1 MFPVIQGNIFRTAM
15 LGPKIYDLALSK
27 IEQTQ
32 SLNVFKSKIRKQAPE
47 GCSCSDDKYS
57 FESSTFYNS

>member
-1 MFPVIQGNIFRTAM
+1 M